1 MKCTN
6 TKLGG
11 VTNTTKDRNI
21 MQRGQGEMW
30 QEITKQATTH
40 KKHANTLNVEQY
52 ESVRENPQKQQHWKR
67 FQEQHIRYA
76 VQRDMLAIKANIFS
90 ATYEKA

>member
-11 VTNTTKDRNI
+11 VTNTSEDRNI
-21 MQRGQGEMW
+21 IQRPQGEMW

-40 KKHANTLNVEQY
+40 KKHSNTLNLEQC
-52 ESVRENPQKQQHWKR
+52 ESMRENPQKQ
-67 FQEQHIRYA
+67 
-76 VQRDMLAIKANIFS
+76 
-90 ATYEKA
+90 